1 MGAKCVV
8 LVTKTTYTWKDIV
21 SSWKKLTISL
31 DNVNELLREHCE

>member
-8 LVTKTTYTWKDIV
+8 LVTKPTYTSKGIV
-21 SSWKKLTISL
+21 SSWKKLIISL